1 MQKPFMSLIAFIVF
15 NFSNAQIDETN
26 SEYTVET
33 IGKISTLYKF
43 VELTKQVINDENI
56 YNFTYQNLEF
66 PQMKDMINVRFTATD
81 EELNEMYNKI
91 LMSSKMRKNDPIRY
105 IDLPQGRMGL
115 TRLSSGQIKILY
127 TSQGSNEIKWTW
139 LSKGQLKKVFG
150 KN

>member
-56 YNFTYQNLEF
+56 YNFKYQNLEF

-91 LMSSKMRKNDPIRY
+91 LR
-105 IDLPQGRMGL
+105 
-115 TRLSSGQIKILY
+115 
-127 TSQGSNEIKWTW
+127 WH
-139 LSKGQLKKVFG
+139 
-150 KN
+150 